1 MRTCGVESLESRRLL
16 SAADIGA
23 PDPLFLAA
31 TDVQAILARAASAAR
46 PGQAA
51 AVVDREGTV
60 LGVIVRAG
68 GNTAEAATIA
78 DLAVQRARTA
88 AAFQSGQNAFTT
100 RTARFIIQ
108 NHFPE
113 PVKQTAGGPLYGVEF
128 SNFPGSD
135 ILLADLQ
142 SGISGDPGG
151 VPLYLDGV
159 PVGGV
164 GVAGDGRDVSP
175 TKELK
180 QTLIDLRGD
189 YGVRSIRKAF
199 NGTEEMDF
207 DESVA
212 IVAARGYS
220 APRNIRATRVFV
232 DGLRFPFIRSPQAKV
247 AQELTFDAVI
257 TGGMGALVAVPAAG
271 KADPAVI
278 AGSPRLTNGT
288 VAGVEGLFRNR
299 QAAGAAAPQEAV
311 RTAINDTISALDAS
325 ADDPDDPDNTAT
337 ASLSKA
343 DVDRIIE
350 DAVNQAVVIRAG
362 IREPNGVR
370 AQVHIAVVDK
380 DGDVLGV
387 FRMADGTNF
396 SYDVAVQK
404 ARTAAFFSNDDHAI
418 STRALGF
425 VSQKFFPPGIDKGL
439 RGPLF
444 RLQDKVTF
452 KLSNLTDDEL
462 PNGITVFPGGVP
474 LYKDGVLVGAVG
486 ISGDGVDQ
494 DDMIA
499 FAGEA
504 GFRPADAIRSD
515 RLDAGNLAT
524 HLLSRAVEL
533 ANDVGLI
540 VDSTSDDNDLERFNS
555 DAAERRLRRGLDDVR
570 LPYVKFPRNPF
581 EG

>member
-16 SAADIGA
+16 SAADIGV

-60 LGVIVRAG
+60 LGVVVRSG

-88 AAFQSGQNAFTT
+88 AAFQSGQHAFTT

-151 VPLYLDGV
+151 VPLYLNGV

-199 NGTEEMDF
+199 NGTEERDF

-212 IVAARGYS
+212 IAAATGYS
-220 APRNIRATRVFV
+220 APRNIQATRVFV
-232 DGLRFPFIRSPQAKV
+232 DGLRFPFTRSPKAKV

-257 TGGMGALVAVPAAG
+257 TGGMGTLVAIPTAG
-271 KADPAVI
+271 KADPAVT

-299 QAAGAAAPQEAV
+299 QAAGATAPQEAV

-325 ADDPDDPDNTAT
+325 AGDPDDPDSAAT

-350 DAVNQAVVIRAG
+350 DAVNQAIVIRAG

-370 AQVHIAVVDK
+370 AQVHIAVVDR

-404 ARTAAFFSNDDHAI
+404 ARTAAFFSDDDHAI

-444 RLQDKVTF
+444 RLQDKATF
-452 KLSNLTDDEL
+452 KLANLADDEL
-462 PNGITVFPGGVP
+462 ANGITVFPGGVP

-533 ANDVGLI
+533 ANDAGLI
-540 VDSTSDDNDLERFNS
+540 VDSASDDNDLERFNS